1 MCLDIYQMVAKNRI
15 PNRSS
20 FASHPLHAT
29 VPLNK
34 IMFTVSIS
42 PVMCVKNASPLRV
55 HSKQTSASTGT
66 GTLFLFIF
74 SSFLLFF
81 IEALVAQWLHAW
93 DSGVDDLQYRF
104 DIR

>member
-1 MCLDIYQMVAKNRI
+1 MCVDIYQMVAKNRI
-15 PNRSS
+15 PNKSS

-29 VPLNK
+29 VP
-34 IMFTVSIS
+34 
-42 PVMCVKNASPLRV
+42 AS
-55 HSKQTSASTGT
+55 T
-66 GTLFLFIF
+66 GTLFLIIF